1 MRQNCIED
9 NEGVAVCHGDRVHSP
24 QKRNNTMNDD
34 YYRRGCRGEEISR
47 AKKNSY
53 SAPIKQIL
61 YFSTEITKVA
71 GSFAKSSAGESKK
84 KETKRAYGKK
94 FLAKRSKASLMVA
107 DNS

>member
-1 MRQNCIED
+1 MRRNCIED

-24 QKRNNTMNDD
+24 QERNNTMNDD
-34 YYRRGCRGEEISR
+34 YYRRGCREEEISR

-71 GSFAKSSAGESKK
+71 GSFAKSSAGELKK
-84 KETKRAYGKK
+84 RKRRE
-94 FLAKRSKASLMVA
+94 LTER
-107 DNS
+107 NS